1 MYKKNI
7 IYYII
12 NILILLI
19 MLLVPINV
27 YANNEEKVIRI
38 AATGDLGDLDQFKG
52 TATSSTQLNNMAG
65 NVLGAIQMVGT
76 VVSVIVLIIIGI
88 KYMLG
93 SVEEKAEYKQ
103 RLIPYLIGAVLLFA
117 GTLIPELIYEL
128 VQGLE

>member
-38 AATGDLGDLDQFKG
+38 AATGDLGDLDKFKG
-52 TATSSTQLNNMAG
+52 TATSSTELNNMAG
-65 NVLGAIQMVGT
+65 AVLGAIQ
-76 VVSVIVLIIIGI
+76 
-88 KYMLG
+88 YMFG
-93 SVEEKAEYKQ
+93 SVEEKADYKQ
-103 RLIPYLIGAVLLFA
+103 SLIPYLIGAVLLFA

-128 VQGLE
+128 VQGLG